1 MKTKIFCFC
10 LLAFSSTA
18 CNHLLDVKPAS
29 FSSGETYYQTEQ
41 QVLRAAEEMETALDA
56 QLHAMDNLDPDDIEA
71 LRQRRV
77 QEMKRC
83 AVECLSAGWDTCI
96 VRLGRRRPGYMQW
109 RSVIHV

>member
-1 MKTKIFCFC
+1 MQSVIQ
-10 LLAFSSTA
+10 AA
-18 CNHLLDVKPAS
+18 V
-29 FSSGETYYQTEQ
+29 EQ

-83 AVECLSAGWDTCI
+83 AV
-96 VRLGRRRPGYMQW
+96 
-109 RSVIHV
+109 